1 MRTHLPSVIVGSS
14 SVLMG
19 ILMIAI
25 GFLAEIISHNRKL
38 EEDILYRIK
47 KDEIERLK

>member
-1 MRTHLPSVIVGSS
+1 
-14 SVLMG
+14 MG

-38 EEDILYRIK
+38 SEDILYRIK